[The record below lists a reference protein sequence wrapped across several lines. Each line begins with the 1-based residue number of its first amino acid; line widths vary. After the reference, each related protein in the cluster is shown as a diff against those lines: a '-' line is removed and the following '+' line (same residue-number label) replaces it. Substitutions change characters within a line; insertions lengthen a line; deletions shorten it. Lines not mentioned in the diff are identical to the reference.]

1 MIAKMT
7 NSLRFLS
14 GVLLLTLLVTINACS
29 DDDTNGPDDPTIER
43 RTSGFIIVGTTGSDN
58 ALVKYVEE
66 LPTSSVDLSDGQDFG
81 RFVPQAIQE
90 NAIFLSKPDGSNGF
104 SKMVVNQD
112 GELVEIGDIDISS
125 NRVGTMAIRDARL
138 GIYSDPNDAAT
149 LVVFN
154 PATLEAT
161 GTIDLSA
168 GSIPGNI
175 SRRYDRLLFRGDNI
189 FAPVRGL
196 NGESFS
202 ELIVHVA
209 DVSSNTFVGET
220 EREANGSA
228 PIRFLTISV
237 GSTLNLTDDN
247 GDFYFGDI
255 GNNGRTAAGIGGAF
269 ARINRIPAGS
279 TEIDDSYTFEPG
291 LVLNPQNL
299 ILPSQDFFQIVAN
312 GRALAYV
319 NTRIPN
325 EALAIIAAAPDGNP
339 ANLEPDQITQLQLII
354 DQGVTYRW
362 CELDL
367 AAQSVT
373 PIENIPE
380 GTNGGGSQI
389 FEHDGGFYLSI
400 ATTASTT
407 FYRYDPATSTATE
420 AFTVTGADLRGIRGG
435 VFNLSNNF

>member
-1 MIAKMT
+1 MT

-14 GVLLLTLLVTINACS
+14 SLFLLALLITINACS
-29 DDDTNGPDDPTIER
+29 DDDNGPDDPTIER
-43 RTSGFIIVGTTGSDN
+43 RTSGFVIVGTTGSGN

-66 LPTSSVDLSDGQDFG
+66 LPTSTIDLSDGQDFG
-81 RFVPQAIQE
+81 NFTPQGLQE

-104 SKMVVNQD
+104 AKMAVNQD
-112 GELVEIGDIDISS
+112 GEVVEIGDIDISGDGGAG
-125 NRVGTMAIRDARL
+125 RALAIRDANL
-138 GIYSDPNDAAT
+138 GVYSDPNDAAT

-154 PATLEAT
+154 PATLEVT

-175 SRRYDRLLFRGDNI
+175 SRRYDRLLFRGDNV

-196 NGESFS
+196 NAESFS

-220 EREANGSA
+220 EREGNGIA
-228 PIRFLTISV
+228 PITFLTSSV
-237 GSTLNLTDDN
+237 GGNLTDDN
-247 GDFYFGDI
+247 GDFYFGDA
-255 GNNGRTAAGIGGAF
+255 GNNGRQGTGTGGAF

-279 TEIDDSYTFEPG
+279 NQIDDSYTFEPG

-299 ILPSQDFFQIVAN
+299 ILPTQNYFEIIGS

-319 NTRIPN
+319 NTTIPN
-325 EALAIIAAAPDGNP
+325 EALALIASAPNGNP
-339 ANLEPDQITQLQLII
+339 ANLEPDQITQLTIII

-367 AAQSVT
+367 ASQSVT
-373 PIENIPE
+373 PIANIPE
-380 GTNGGGSQI
+380 GTRLGASRI
-389 FEHDGGFYLSI
+389 FEHDGSFYLSI
-400 ATTASTT
+400 ASGANATI
-407 FYRYDPATSTATE
+407 YQYDPATSTAVE
-420 AFTVTGADLRGIRGG
+420 AFTVIGANLDGPRGG
-435 VFNLSNNF
+435 VYNLSSNF